1 MVAKEKQIIVEQ
13 IVVTGYIKHA
23 NGRKSPFSFNK
34 NDFKPNDLLGIFE
47 GVSRIY
53 EPRRTE
59 TKTWTG
65 YHWSSRP

>member
-1 MVAKEKQIIVEQ
+1 MVAKENQIIVEQ

-23 NGRKSPFSFNK
+23 NGKKSPFSFNK
-34 NDFKPNDLLGIFE
+34 NDFKPNDLLGIFK

-59 TKTWTG
+59 TKT
-65 YHWSSRP
+65 